1 MLWRRCRCRS
11 SVEMN
16 FALTSGSSPGQAL
29 GHSRRAGEGA
39 ERFFER
45 VRFDGGWSG
54 VLCFIL
60 DSGFRRNDV
69 SVGRIDGWV
78 GVGFGSGSRATPGC
92 PSPLDSGF
100 RRNDDGVGL
109 AFGSGSRATPGCP
122 SPLDSGFRRNDD
134 GVGLDDVG
142 FRRNDGGVGLAFGSR
157 SRATPGC
164 PSPLDSG
171 FRRNDVRVGEND
183 VRIGGCGND

>member
-1 MLWRRCRCRS
+1 
-11 SVEMN
+11 MN

-39 ERFFER
+39 ERCFER
-45 VRFDGGWSG
+45 VRFDGEWSG
-54 VLCFIL
+54 VLCFSL

-100 RRNDDGVGL
+100 RRNDGGVGL

-142 FRRNDGGVGLAFGSR
+142 FRRNDGGVGLDDVGFRRNDGGVGLAFGSG
-157 SRATPGC
+157 SRATPRC

-183 VRIGGCGND
+183 GRIRGLRY